1 MFRLPFIKSRKPVP
15 EKSGKG
21 KAATE
26 KRWAGNVEVK
36 VDVAAC
42 IRNCGLVIFVLLAT
56 MKPPGNASAPPL
68 AQIVEAFVLA
78 TKGG

>member
-1 MFRLPFIKSRKPVP
+1 MFRLPFLKSRKPVP

-21 KAATE
+21 KAAPE

-42 IRNCGLVIFVLLAT
+42 IKNGGWVIIVLLAT
-56 MKPPGNASAPPL
+56 MNQPGNASGPPL
-68 AQIVEAFVLA
+68 AQIVEAFMLA